1 MPVSDSLKDD
11 SYANASLFPLPATFK
26 ITKLPEALVLQAE
39 KESAVE
45 SHSSDRRASLHLSS
59 PKGRGSFC

>member
-1 MPVSDSLKDD
+1 MPVSDSLKGD

-45 SHSSDRRASLHLSS
+45 FHSSDRRASFHFNLVPH
-59 PKGRGSFC
+59 